1 MASSAAKKAAVTPK
15 RPAAGRKATT
25 TRNRRARMLID
36 DVTAILLIS
45 PNAKKLCEFYRA
57 TLRLPLEEEVHDG
70 MPLHYGY
77 SFGDVHFAIHSADSG
92 WPGVPTR
99 NAQSPIITFSTS
111 DLKAVAKRLSAN
123 GVKAT
128 GPTDHG
134 FGQVISFRDPDG
146 NFVSVLEYGPEYW

>member
-1 MASSAAKKAAVTPK
+1 MTSSAKKVAQARK
-15 RPAAGRKATT
+15 RRAAGTKATT
-25 TRNRRARMLID
+25 TRKRRARMLID

-57 TLRLPLEEEVHDG
+57 TLGLPLEEEVHDG

-77 SFGDVHFAIHSADSG
+77 SLGDVHFAIHSADSG

-111 DLKAVAKRLSAN
+111 DLKAVAKRLSASS
-123 GVKAT
+123 VKAT

-134 FGQVISFRDPDG
+134 FGHVISFRDPDG
-146 NFVSVLEYGPEYW
+146 NFVSIVEYGPEYW